1 MELKEYFKILK
12 ENAKLFVFAVV
23 LIVVGSFIYFA
34 LKPIS
39 YGVSLALNI
48 TRSGVQQTTDYR
60 YDDFYRL
67 QADEKFS
74 ETVVQWLKNPRTA
87 MDIYAKAGID
97 SDKMSLRQ
105 LAKIFVVEKLS
116 AQIVSVS
123 FSATSENSAKKIAE
137 AVSEVVAINTESMN
151 KNQNED
157 TWFAVVAQNP
167 VIVRDKISPF
177 IIFLA
182 SLAVGIFV
190 GFWLVMLKHYLK

>member
-1 MELKEYFKILK
+1 MELKEYCKILK

-167 VIVRDKISPF
+167 VIVRDEISPF

>member
-105 LAKIFVVEKLS
+105 LAKIFVAEKLS

-167 VIVRDKISPF
+167 VIVRDEISPF

>member
-23 LIVVGSFIYFA
+23 LIVAGSFVYFA
-34 LKPIS
+34 VRPIAYS
-39 YGVSLALNI
+39 VSLALNI

-74 ETVVQWLKNPRTA
+74 ETVVQWLKNPRSA
-87 MDIYAKAGID
+87 SDVYAKSGID
-97 SDKMSLRQ
+97 SSKMSLRQ
-105 LAKIFVVEKLS
+105 LAKIFVAEKLS

-123 FSATSENSAKKIAE
+123 FSARDENSAKKIAT
-137 AVSEVVAINTESMN
+137 AVSEIIAANTESLN

-157 TWFAVVAQNP
+157 TWFQVVAQNP
-167 VIVRDKISPF
+167 VIVRDEVNPF
-177 IIFLA
+177 VIFLV
-182 SLAVGIFV
+182 SLAMGIFV
-190 GFWLVMLKHYLK
+190 GFWLVMLRHYLK

>member
-167 VIVRDKISPF
+167 VIVRDEISPF
-177 IIFLA
+177 IIFRA

>member
-12 ENAKLFVFAVV
+12 ENAKLYVFAVV

-105 LAKIFVVEKLS
+105 LAKIFVAEKLS

>member
-167 VIVRDKISPF
+167 VIVRDEISPF

>member
-105 LAKIFVVEKLS
+105 LAKIFVAEKLS